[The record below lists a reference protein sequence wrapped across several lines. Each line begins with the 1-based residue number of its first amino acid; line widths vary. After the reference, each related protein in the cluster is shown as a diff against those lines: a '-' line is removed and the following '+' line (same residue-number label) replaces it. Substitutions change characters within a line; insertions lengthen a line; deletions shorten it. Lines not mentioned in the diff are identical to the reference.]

1 MKKVKSLLCLV
12 LIIAV
17 FCSAFALPAFASS
30 IVRWNA
36 SYSPVSGNSDNADL
50 PTGVEEVNMGDRI
63 YFNAQV
69 GSDVRLKEIKVYVKE
84 PSQSSFYLYDSE
96 RANSFLRYA
105 YFDYKIGN
113 QAGELKYYFEFVDLN
128 GDSRYTPEKSLTI
141 KESGTTGTAWNAA
154 YSHIN
159 GNYDVDRITTDMYE
173 ANTGDRLWLNFQVGS
188 RVQLRSIEVYVCP
201 VGSNSFSY
209 YDGEYASGSGFLRW
223 AYFDYNVGNQPGT
236 FKFRFKATATNGQSY
251 TTPDYV
257 ITIKGNGNANGF
269 ISNDEI
275 QRAARD
281 YGISESSDAYQAL
294 TSINSKYADKLTSTQ
309 KDGTIIFMFEGVGSD
324 SSSTKRMNAMCVL
337 VKNGKI
343 VYINRNS
350 TSIPDY
356 PFSPEMNYDTDMPTL
371 KSGIYSFT
379 TVNHQGKYA
388 ALNVSSAKVVRFRSS
403 GYYYESTSSGINIH
417 RRDSNSIPRS
427 DAGWVNSAGCQLV
440 GQSGKESNSEYA
452 RFIQALG
459 IVGNSAKATSTYS
472 TKVSGTYVV
481 DRTYAYSYLSNI
493 GYSDG
498 AIQLIG

>member
-50 PTGVEEVNMGDRI
+50 PTGLEEVNMGDRI

-113 QAGELKYYFEFVDLN
+113 QAGELKFYFEFVDLN

-159 GNYDVDRITTDMYE
+159 GNYDADRITTDMYE

-236 FKFRFKATATNGQSY
+236 FKFRFKATATNGSSY

-257 ITIKGNGNANGF
+257 IIIKQTNPTQSTSWVYPMKDAYHTWGNGNSWGKNCNDYGRSNNGGRNYHIGIDLYSSSDENVYTAANG
-269 ISNDEI
+269 E
-275 QRAARD
+275 
-281 YGISESSDAYQAL
+281 
-294 TSINSKYADKLTSTQ
+294 
-309 KDGTIIFMFEGVGSD
+309 V
-324 SSSTKRMNAMCVL
+324 V
-337 VKNGKI
+337 
-343 VYINRNS
+343 
-350 TSIPDY
+350 
-356 PFSPEMNYDTDMPTL
+356 
-371 KSGIYSFT
+371 KSGYNSANGNYVIVQSNIAGK
-379 TVNHQGKYA
+379 TVYA
-388 ALNVSSAKVVRFRSS
+388 FYAHLASRCVSSGDEVL
-403 GYYYESTSSGINIH
+403 
-417 RRDSNSIPRS
+417 
-427 DAGWVNSAGCQLV
+427 AGDKIGV
-440 GQSGKESNSEYA
+440 
-452 RFIQALG
+452 
-459 IVGNSAKATSTYS
+459 VGNTGSAAEHSIKHLHFVVTDTLWNGSYYGYATYFTGDKTTYQN
-472 TKVSGTYVV
+472 VTY
-481 DRTYAYSYLSNI
+481 YNPEYIIANGCLP
-493 GYSDG
+493 
-498 AIQLIG
+498 